1 MTVYKA
7 ISDLI
12 GNTPLVELTHIEEK
26 EGLDASVVAKVEFFN
41 PAGSVKDRIAKK
53 MIEDAEKKGLIK
65 PGATLIEPT
74 SGNTGIG
81 IASVAAAKGYKAI
94 MTMPETMSVERRN
107 LLKAYGAKVVLTD
120 GKAGMKDAIAKAKE
134 LAATIPNSFIPSQF
148 ENPSNPQA
156 HYESTGPEIW
166 KDTEGKV
173 DIFVAGVGTGGTV
186 SGTGKYLKDQNPN
199 VKVVAVEPATSPVLS
214 EGHAGPHGI
223 QGIGAG
229 FVPNTL
235 DTSVYDEVF
244 TVTNEQAYETGR
256 LIAHNEGMLVGI
268 SSGAA
273 TYAAI
278 QIAKRPEN
286 KGKTI
291 VVLLPDTG
299 ERYLSTPMF
308 SE

>member
-1 MTVYKA
+1 M
-7 ISDLI
+7 
-12 GNTPLVELTHIEEK
+12 
-26 EGLDASVVAKVEFFN
+26 
-41 PAGSVKDRIAKK
+41 
-53 MIEDAEKKGLIK
+53 
-65 PGATLIEPT
+65 
-74 SGNTGIG
+74 
-81 IASVAAAKGYKAI
+81 
-94 MTMPETMSVERRN
+94 
-107 LLKAYGAKVVLTD
+107 
-120 GKAGMKDAIAKAKE
+120 
-134 LAATIPNSFIPSQF
+134 
-148 ENPSNPQA
+148 
-156 HYESTGPEIW
+156 
-166 KDTEGKV
+166 
-173 DIFVAGVGTGGTV
+173 
-186 SGTGKYLKDQNPN
+186 
-199 VKVVAVEPATSPVLS
+199 S

-291 VVLLPDTG
+291 VALLPDTSYCYQIQVSVIYPLQCLQNNKKRSKKLLRKCLG
-299 ERYLSTPMF
+299 IAMIF
-308 SE
+308 SRTRTNGFFYFSNFFNFKWS